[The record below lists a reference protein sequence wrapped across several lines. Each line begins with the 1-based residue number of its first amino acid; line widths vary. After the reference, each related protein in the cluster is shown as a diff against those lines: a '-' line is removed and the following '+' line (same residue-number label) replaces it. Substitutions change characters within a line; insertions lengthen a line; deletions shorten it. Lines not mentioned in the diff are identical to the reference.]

1 MDISIL
7 FQKISRNLTWAP
19 KHTHKKSDFQKFAR
33 VIEDSVN
40 PKNDPLLKKNM
51 KLAYLPNVKPC
62 ENKSI
67 EIPKGINKI
76 QVQDER
82 NTEYMIKKIFK
93 RSNSERITVKCC
105 LLLARHLC
113 RKYGKPIGQTEFI
126 KGQPSKA

>member
-7 FQKISRNLTWAP
+7 FQKLSRNLTWAP

-76 QVQDER
+76 QVQLQFSVFILDL
-82 NTEYMIKKIFK
+82 IFVFT
-93 RSNSERITVKCC
+93 RALILFAIS
-105 LLLARHLC
+105 LL
-113 RKYGKPIGQTEFI
+113 KV
-126 KGQPSKA
+126 